1 MCRPP
6 CCGPPGGQGA
16 GIAAV
21 AIILMTVALA
31 AKIGPIVARVM
42 HLVIEVIRIVALT
55 AATVVALAVL
65 GWLTVTVVRWW
76 LRHRNDQRQ
85 TALRPVTAVTW
96 DKIGQAD
103 DRAACL
109 ACGGSQR
116 VVQAI
121 DDTRYRARACPVCE
135 PARRAG

>member
-6 CCGPPGGQGA
+6 CCGNSGGQGA

-31 AKIGPIVARVM
+31 AKIGPIVARIM
-42 HLVIEVIRIVALT
+42 HLVIEVIRIVTLT

-76 LRHRNDQRQ
+76 LRHRNDQQQ

-96 DKIGQAD
+96 DKSKQAD

-116 VVQAI
+116 VLQTMDANRYQAQ
-121 DDTRYRARACPVCE
+121 ACPVCE
-135 PARRAG
+135 PAQRAG